1 MLAGDSL
8 MSRKAG
14 REIYL
19 SRLRRCPPLVR
30 RWRKTNM
37 GADAISNYTEAEAL
51 HAEITRLI
59 AVEKTLDEEFWALP
73 EGSAAAASTARAASQ
88 IGDQIRR
95 LEVQLW
101 EAGCQ
106 QPHNQTAKSGPD

>member
-1 MLAGDSL
+1 MLAGDSQ
-8 MSRKAG
+8 MSWRAG
-14 REIYL
+14 REIHL

-30 RWRKTNM
+30 RWRKTNK
-37 GADAISNYTEAEAL
+37 GADATSNYTEAEAL

-73 EGSAAAASTARAASQ
+73 EGSAAAVLAASQ